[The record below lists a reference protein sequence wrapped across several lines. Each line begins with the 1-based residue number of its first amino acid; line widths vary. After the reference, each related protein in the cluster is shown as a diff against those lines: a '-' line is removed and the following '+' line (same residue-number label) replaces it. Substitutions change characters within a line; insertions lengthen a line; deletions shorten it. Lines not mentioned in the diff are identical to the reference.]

1 MDPIYRNGNK
11 HPANGQHFGK
21 KIMLTPSLKRGT
33 NPVQKY
39 IGKFPCCQWSAR
51 YWKLKSF
58 HLTNHLNKN
67 HLSTRQYGFQKN
79 LSADWSAA
87 FHHGQRTCVLAPDIE
102 ESSTRSHLGLIS
114 KLLVPLKYYLDKQI
128 RAVLNGKHC
137 LLGHQSRCPTRM
149 YIGSSIVDCL
159 PEWFVPPHSW
169 CQSIYGWN
177 PFHLVW
183 IQETGCRHRENSG
196 TVLDRK
202 LDLGGK
208 WQVSIAPNTTRFM
221 VIERTNSDI

>member
-102 ESSTRSHLGLIS
+102 GVFNKVAPRFDKQTSGPIEILSRQANKSGSQWKTLLTRTSKQVSHKDVYWVLYCGLSSSVICSTSF
-114 KLLVPLKYYLDKQI
+114 LVP
-128 RAVLNGKHC
+128 KH
-137 LLGHQSRCPTRM
+137 LRM
-149 YIGSSIVDCL
+149 EPFPFGM
-159 PEWFVPPHSW
+159 
-169 CQSIYGWN
+169 N
-177 PFHLVW
+177 P
-183 IQETGCRHRENSG
+183 GNRMPS
-196 TVLDRK
+196 
-202 LDLGGK
+202 
-208 WQVSIAPNTTRFM
+208 
-221 VIERTNSDI
+221 